1 MIMIII
7 GMLQSCIIMINENS
21 FRALKYSDKDYFQPF
36 NIDMVNKKVNNK
48 DSLVVYEIN
57 SKNIKES
64 ASKNKYT
71 WVHLWRPYCP
81 SDFCQNIN
89 YFSDIADKKQG
100 LSLLLI
106 SETYSVETIRSC
118 VVKSDYNRSI
128 FVLQDS
134 YYGHKTRENR
144 LKLYND
150 FKIDSLVSTK
160 GNFDDYLFKDT
171 VLIFAGN
178 LLNEHIID
186 SLMIA
191 KSR

>member
-1 MIMIII
+1 
-7 GMLQSCIIMINENS
+7 MINENG

-57 SKNIKES
+57 SKNIRES
-64 ASKNKYT
+64 VSKNKYT
-71 WVHLWRPYCP
+71 WVHLWRPYCL

-160 GNFDDYLFKDT
+160 CGFDDYLFKDT

-186 SLMIA
+186 SLMMA